1 LKIIQLRNCSALA
14 SFFLGLHSTIPDN
27 ESLAL
32 DGSIISCVAFYFS
45 NTRHVIQNHT
55 CHTYNISQ
63 HNIYLFKKKRKN
75 ASHHQTMNASIDH
88 HIKHPYNNAI
98 TCAVDCTAKRFSNNL
113 QFILTFLLRSA
124 SNRRNTI
131 LETSNRRHGRRI
143 PPCHLLFFDAL
154 HIISGIRVAHYT
166 TPPLKS
172 SNHQR
177 LFGKRKIALHHSN
190 AKAPSG

>member
-1 LKIIQLRNCSALA
+1 MNPWLWTGPSSPVSLSIFRTHAMSSKI
-14 SFFLGLHSTIPDN
+14 T
-27 ESLAL
+27 
-32 DGSIISCVAFYFS
+32 
-45 NTRHVIQNHT
+45 HVIPT
-55 CHTYNISQ
+55 IYRDTTYIFS
-63 HNIYLFKKKRKN
+63 KKRKN

-172 SNHQR
+172 SIRTSPTSFRKKENR
-177 LFGKRKIALHHSN
+177 FAPLECKSPFGVSKNKGKPGRDIPWGL
-190 AKAPSG
+190 